1 MNVDLQKKIFI
12 SAPPFVNQKQRF
24 EEALESFGFVARWGI
39 SKQTM
44 SEEELIE
51 VLPDFDGWILGDDPC
66 TKEVLEA
73 GKSGKLKGVVKW
85 GVGTDNIDFKAIKE
99 LDIAFSNTPG
109 VFGKEVADLAVAYL
123 VNLSRH
129 VLTVDN
135 SVRTGEWLKPAGFS
149 LEGKNI
155 AIVGF
160 GDIGQNI
167 SKRLLAADVKV
178 SVYEVDKKKTLSIE
192 HVTFHDWPESI
203 GEMDALILACALT
216 PQNTNM
222 INRDLLNKMKKGSL
236 LINVSRGGLIR
247 EEDLV
252 ESLLSGQLNGAALD
266 VYQNE
271 PLPPKNSLRRCEN
284 IIFGTHNASNT
295 VEAVNRTSYKSL
307 ELMSSFLN
315 LN

>member
-1 MNVDLQKKIFI
+1 MKVDPKKKIFI

-24 EEALESFGFVARWGI
+24 EEVLESFGFVARWGI

-66 TKEVLEA
+66 TKGVLEA
-73 GKSGKLKGVVKW
+73 GKSGNLKGVVKW

-222 INRDLLNKMKKGSL
+222 INRDLLSKMKKGSL
-236 LINVSRGGLIR
+236 LINVSRGGLIK

-252 ESLLSGQLNGAALD
+252 ESLLSGQLKGAALD

-271 PLPPKNSLRRCEN
+271 PLPPKNSLRGCEN

-295 VEAVNRTSYKSL
+295 GEAVNRTSYKSL